1 MGATASCLARFV
13 HPSATIREQYSNTR
27 RKERPTNLFI
37 TGRQVMSI
45 CRGSKGTE
53 AYILRHNHFEVVNLY
68 AASQDVTITAEGP

>member
-45 CRGSKGTE
+45 FRGSKGTE
-53 AYILRHNHFEVVNLY
+53 DYLLCHNDSENVYFY
-68 AASQDVTITAEGP
+68 TAS